1 MTNKDISD
9 IFREA
14 DASHRQAT
22 PDAVW
27 QRVEAS
33 LPVAGNEARIRN
45 LHQRNRMRYL
55 TIAASFLV
63 LAVAGWWVLVGSS
76 DMSPSASTA
85 DTIQVEGELLLVPN
99 HKPVFS
105 DAIYQGVVIR
115 EGKPGDQLRACS
127 PC

>member
-1 MTNKDISD
+1 MTNKDISE
-9 IFREA
+9 IIREA
-14 DASHRQAT
+14 DARHRHPT
-22 PDAVW
+22 PEAVW

-33 LPVAGNEARIRN
+33 LPTAGNTARIRN

-55 TIAASFLV
+55 TIAATFLV

-76 DMSPSASTA
+76 DMTPSASTA
-85 DTIQVEGELLLVPN
+85 DAIQVEGELLLVPN
-99 HKPVFS
+99 HQPVFS
-105 DAIYQGVVIR
+105 EAIYQGVVIR